1 MRKGIISAVLT
12 LMMTVAW
19 VGTSYAL
26 DEGNKR
32 KGKYTYRKVYKACMQ
47 RGEVDSEKPPV
58 NPADKKQAEW
68 TAFFTKL
75 ENNKNSNQ
83 PLDTENDIFKEF
95 GCMEEWSQLTDE
107 KINDI
112 YAYLY
117 NHAADSATPAT
128 CK

>member
-1 MRKGIISAVLT
+1 MRKGIISAILT
-12 LMMTVAW
+12 LMITVVWLGA
-19 VGTSYAL
+19 GYAQ

-47 RGEVDSEKPPV
+47 RGEVGSEKPPIS
-58 NPADKKQAEW
+58 PADKKQAEW
-68 TAFFTKL
+68 QALFTKL
-75 ENNKNSNQ
+75 MDNKTNNQ
-83 PLDTENDIFKEF
+83 PLDTENEVFKEF
-95 GCMEEWSQLTDE
+95 GCMEEWSQLDDE

-117 NHAADSATPAT
+117 HHAADSATPAT